1 MITPEQERQIGSFW
15 SWFQGR
21 ERDLAAMDD
30 PENPLWD
37 ETLARLKKIDE
48 GLWFEMSEPGGA
60 ARDFIVTVEGDR
72 DLFELADAV
81 AAKAPAIGGWK
92 TVSLMPPMGF
102 EFQITCGEV
111 PLDASAMWFRPEGEK
126 SPVDLLIGVPEYS
139 EEEEEAVGNG
149 VLAVLE
155 TGLGER
161 SAAQDVGEIEV
172 VALPDSPESQGYRKL
187 SELPAFI
194 EKGLKPD

>member
-1 MITPEQERQIGSFW
+1 MITPEQEREIGSFW
-15 SWFQGR
+15 SWFRGR
-21 ERDLAAMDD
+21 DRDLAAMDD

-60 ARDFIVTVEGDR
+60 ARDFIVTVEGEP

-81 AAKAPAIGGWK
+81 AAKAPAMDGWK
-92 TVSLMPPMGF
+92 VVPLMPPMGF
-102 EFQITCGEV
+102 EFQITCGDI
-111 PLDASAMWFRPEGEK
+111 PLDASALWFRAMGEET
-126 SPVDLLIGVPEYS
+126 PVDLHIGVPGYD
-139 EEEEEAVGNG
+139 EEDEEAVGRG

-161 SAAQDVGEIEV
+161 SAAEDVGEIEV
-172 VALPDSPESQGYRKL
+172 AALPDAPETQGYRKL
-187 SELPAFI
+187 SELPAFLA
-194 EKGLKPD
+194 KARKAN